1 MFFWEFTVLL
11 RKVLLL
17 GVALF
22 WEDAFLQS
30 VVGIFVLMLSI
41 VTHMACWPYNEA
53 FLNIAELCTL
63 ISLFTMVALSILL
76 WYVQQRSDSVELYE
90 LAATV
95 ILFVEYAAIGTALVV
110 RIVYLELRERS
121 GTVVRYA
128 AFTRPFFDQL
138 VRFED
143 WVRWNVRGGGE
154 WDSSTEGEAN
164 AAWAFHRPLE
174 VKEGIT
180 ETKLETMRRL
190 WRRRG
195 GGKKGAVQAAQEE
208 EQKNEEPDKHRA
220 RETRNP
226 LGGTALSI

>member
-90 LAATV
+90 LLGSCHCV
-95 ILFVEYAAIGTALVV
+95 IHSLLCCLSSSFVMKIGCD
-110 RIVYLELRERS
+110 
-121 GTVVRYA
+121 GTI
-128 AFTRPFFDQL
+128 D
-138 VRFED
+138 
-143 WVRWNVRGGGE
+143 
-154 WDSSTEGEAN
+154 
-164 AAWAFHRPLE
+164 
-174 VKEGIT
+174 KEGIT
-180 ETKLETMRRL
+180 ETMLETMRPFRVPADP
-190 WRRRG
+190 WRRTSIERRNRG
-195 GGKKGAVQAAQEE
+195 ISWENCVEYL
-208 EQKNEEPDKHRA
+208 D
-220 RETRNP
+220 
-226 LGGTALSI
+226 S